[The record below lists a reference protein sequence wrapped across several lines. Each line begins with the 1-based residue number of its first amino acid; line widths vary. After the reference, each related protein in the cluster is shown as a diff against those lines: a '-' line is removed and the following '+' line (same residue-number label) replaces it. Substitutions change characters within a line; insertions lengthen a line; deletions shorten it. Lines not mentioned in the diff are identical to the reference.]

1 MVVSLDF
8 RNGSQLAFGHDALAA
23 LLGDND
29 VIQNANTDQ
38 FANFG
43 KPVGDSM
50 ILPTGRRVTRRMVMH
65 Q

>member
-8 RNGSQLAFGHDALAA
+8 RNGLRLAFRHDALAA

-29 VIQNANTDQ
+29 VIQNADTDQ

-43 KPVGDSM
+43 KPVSDSM
-50 ILPTGRRVTRRMVMH
+50 ILPTGGRVTRRMVMY